1 MQMAFSDFLSTGGRP
16 GGTQSSQST
25 YFAQPG
31 QIPQA
36 AQGFI
41 PGTFNQATGAQGQYQ
56 NYLSNPTASPLYQNS
71 LSGILAAL
79 QPSEKQAGTNLMDMF
94 RGAGNLSSG
103 AFGTAASNLQ
113 GDILRNRQSLA
124 SNLLQQ
130 QFPEMTQALMA
141 PQSLAT
147 QLLQAM
153 KLSQGFGAPQLGG
166 MGGSGGGGGS
176 GFDLMAPFGSSTPGG
191 SSPLN
196 PFGAAYQG
204 GVFNTP
210 GQTGVNYDPAYQAS
224 LDKALAYQDPGSTM
238 FTPNGGYATNAPTSA
253 GLYDP
258 STYARDLAGGATPGN
273 TFEPWMGSLL
283 TPPSGDTS
291 AIEW

>member
-1 MQMAFSDFLSTGGRP
+1 MAFGDFLSTGGRP

-41 PGTFNQATGAQGQYQ
+41 PSTFNQATGAQGQYQ
-56 NYLSNPTASPLYQNS
+56 NYLSNPAGSPLFQNS
-71 LSGILAAL
+71 LSGLLAAL
-79 QPSEKQAGTNLMDMF
+79 QPSEKMAGQNLADTF
-94 RGAGNLSSG
+94 RAAGNMASG
-103 AFGTAASNLQ
+103 AYGTAASNLQ

-124 SNLLQQ
+124 SNLLTQ

-166 MGGSGGGGGS
+166 AGGRGGAGGGS
-176 GFDLMAPFGSSTPGG
+176 GFDLMAPFDTGVPGG

-196 PFGAAYQG
+196 PFGPAYQG
-204 GVFNTP
+204 GLFNTP
-210 GQTGVNYDPAYQAS
+210 GQTGVNYDPTQAAQLQQALNYQN
-224 LDKALAYQDPGSTM
+224 PGSTM
-238 FTPNGGYATNAPTSA
+238 FMPSGDYVSGAPTSA

-258 STYARDLAGGATPGN
+258 SQYASLTGGATPGN
-273 TFEPWMGSLL
+273 TFAPWTGSLL
-283 TPPSGDTS
+283 TSPSDTS
-291 AIEW
+291 SDSWY

>member
-1 MQMAFSDFLSTGGRP
+1 MAFSDFLSTSGRP

-41 PGTFNQATGAQGQYQ
+41 PSTFNQATGAQGQYQ
-56 NYLSNPTASPLYQNS
+56 NYLSNPTGSPLFQNS
-71 LSGILAAL
+71 LSGLLAAL
-79 QPSEKQAGTNLMDMF
+79 QPSEKMAGQNLADTF
-94 RGAGNLSSG
+94 RAAGNMASG
-103 AFGTAASNLQ
+103 AYGTAASNLQ

-124 SNLLQQ
+124 SNLLTQ

-166 MGGSGGGGGS
+166 FGGAGGGGGS
-176 GFDLMAPFGSSTPGG
+176 GFDLMAPFGSDTPGG
-191 SSPLN
+191 SSAYN
-196 PFGAAYQG
+196 PFGAGYQG
-204 GVFNTP
+204 GLFNTP
-210 GQTGVNYDPAYQAS
+210 GQTGVNYDPAQAAQ
-224 LDKALAYQDPGSTM
+224 LQQALNYQDPGSTM
-238 FTPNGGYATNAPTSA
+238 FMPNGDYVSGAPSSA

-258 STYARDLAGGATPGN
+258 SQYAYAQGGGT
-273 TFEPWMGSLL
+273 TFAPWEGSLL
-283 TPPSGDTS
+283 TPPADTS
-291 AIEW
+291 SDSWY

>member
-1 MQMAFSDFLSTGGRP
+1 MAFSDFLSTGGRP
-16 GGTQSSQST
+16 GGTQSSTST

-41 PGTFNQATGAQGQYQ
+41 PSTFNQATGAQGQYQ
-56 NYLSNPTASPLYQNS
+56 NYLSNPTASPLYQNT

-113 GDILRNRQSLA
+113 RDILRNRQELA
-124 SNLLQQ
+124 SKVLAQ

-166 MGGSGGGGGS
+166 AGGRGGAGGGG
-176 GFDLMAPFGSSTPGG
+176 GFDLMAPFDTGVPGG

-196 PFGAAYQG
+196 PFGPAYRG
-204 GVFNTP
+204 GLFNTP
-210 GQTGVNYDPAYQAS
+210 GQTGVNYDPAQAAQLQQALNYQN
-224 LDKALAYQDPGSTM
+224 PGSTM
-238 FTPNGGYATNAPTSA
+238 FMPSGDYVSGAPTSA

-258 STYARDLAGGATPGN
+258 SQYASLTGGATPGN

-283 TPPSGDTS
+283 TPPTDS
-291 AIEW
+291 ASTEY